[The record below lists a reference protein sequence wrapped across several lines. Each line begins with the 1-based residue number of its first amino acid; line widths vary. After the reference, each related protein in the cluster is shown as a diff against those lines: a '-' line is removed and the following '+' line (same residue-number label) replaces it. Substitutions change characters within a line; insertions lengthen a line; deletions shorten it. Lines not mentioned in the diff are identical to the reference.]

1 MTKQTQIRSYDVAI
15 VGGGV
20 LGAAAAWKL
29 AAAGAKVALVEKD
42 GICAGASGTNPGFC
56 VLSYR
61 ENQLTM
67 RLALEQQRGWD
78 ALQREIGNVE
88 YNPSGGLIPL
98 TDPEQEAVLEGLCRH
113 AKKLGLD
120 DIGLVSAKRAG
131 ELEPALDVSL
141 IVGACWCPGEG
152 RVNPFL
158 MNLNMAQK
166 AKSLG
171 AELFTQTPVE
181 ALTIKNGLV
190 TALETPSGS
199 VKADL
204 FILSGGAWTR
214 DLARM
219 AGRDMP
225 VLFESGEAM
234 VSMQVA
240 PRVKTHD
247 YGRRA
252 LFTQPPSLNPRVVG
266 ACLGQTASGNIV
278 IAQSTTRPSEYDES
292 NSFEGPHRIAQRVL
306 KLFPSLA
313 DLEIIRM
320 WAGLV
325 SYTDDHQP
333 VFGAFDNPKN
343 LFVVNSFHSAVALS
357 PAVGDLVAAYWKSG
371 ALPAEAAA
379 YSPQRYR

>member
-1 MTKQTQIRSYDVAI
+1 MTYLLQNRMYDVAV

-29 AAAGAKVALVEKD
+29 AAAGARVALIEKD

-67 RLALEQQRGWD
+67 RLALEQQRNWD

-98 TDPEQEAVLEGLCRH
+98 TDAEQEAVLDGLCRH

-131 ELEPALDVSL
+131 ELEPALDVSQ

-171 AELFTQTPVE
+171 AEIYTQTPVE
-181 ALTIKNGLV
+181 SIAIENGLV
-190 TALETPSGS
+190 TALETPIGA
-199 VKADL
+199 VHADL
-204 FILSGGAWTR
+204 FILAGGAWTR

-219 AGRDMP
+219 AGRDIP

-240 PRVKTHD
+240 PRVKRMITD
-247 YGRRA
+247 GA

-278 IAQSTTRPSEYDES
+278 IAQSTTRPTEYDET
-292 NSFEGPHRIAQRVL
+292 NSFEGPHRIARRVL

-333 VFGAFDNPKN
+333 VFGAFDSPRN

-371 ALPAEAAA
+371 ALPEEAKA
-379 YSPQRYR
+379 YSPERYK

>member
-1 MTKQTQIRSYDVAI
+1 MTNATENRSYDAAV

-29 AAAGAKVALVEKD
+29 AAAGARVALIEKD

-61 ENQLTM
+61 ENRLTM
-67 RLALEQQRGWD
+67 RLALEQQRKWD

-88 YNPSGGLIPL
+88 YVPSGGLIPL
-98 TDPEQEAVLEGLCRH
+98 TDADQEAVLDGLCKH

-120 DIGLVSAKRAG
+120 DIGLVSAKQAS
-131 ELEPALDVSL
+131 ELEPALDTSQL
-141 IVGACWCPGEG
+141 VGACWCPGEG

-158 MNLNMAQK
+158 MNLNMANK

-171 AELFTQTPVE
+171 ANVFTHTPVE
-181 ALTIKNGLV
+181 AMTLSNGVV
-190 TALETPSGS
+190 TALETPAGTI
-199 VKADL
+199 KADVFFL
-204 FILSGGAWTR
+204 AGGAWTR
-214 DLARM
+214 DLTRM
-219 AGRDMP
+219 AGRDIP
-225 VLFESGEAM
+225 VLFERGEAM

-240 PRVKTHD
+240 PRVKRMITD
-247 YGRRA
+247 GS
-252 LFTQPPSLNPRVVG
+252 LFTQQPSLLPMVTG
-266 ACLGQTASGNIV
+266 ACLAQTASGNIV
-278 IAQSTTRPSEYDES
+278 IAQATTRPEDYDET
-292 NSFEGPHRIAQRVL
+292 NSFEGPRLVARRVL
-306 KLFPSLA
+306 KLFPSLG

-343 LFVVNSFHSAVALS
+343 LFLINSFHSAVALS

-371 ALPAEAAA
+371 ALPEEAKA
-379 YSPQRYR
+379 YSPERYK

>member
-1 MTKQTQIRSYDVAI
+1 MTYLLQNRMYDVAV

-29 AAAGAKVALVEKD
+29 AAAGARVALIEKD

-67 RLALEQQRGWD
+67 RLALEQQRNWD

-98 TDPEQEAVLEGLCRH
+98 TDAEQEAVLDGLCRH

-131 ELEPALDVSL
+131 ELEPALDVSQ

-171 AELFTQTPVE
+171 AEIYTQTPVE
-181 ALTIKNGLV
+181 SIAIENGLV
-190 TALETPSGS
+190 TALETPIGT
-199 VKADL
+199 VHADL
-204 FILSGGAWTR
+204 FILAGGAWTR

-219 AGRDMP
+219 AGRDIP

-240 PRVKTHD
+240 PRVKRMITD
-247 YGRRA
+247 GA

-278 IAQSTTRPSEYDES
+278 IAQSTTRPTEYDET
-292 NSFEGPHRIAQRVL
+292 NSFEGPHRIARRVL

-333 VFGAFDNPKN
+333 VFGAFDSPRN

-371 ALPAEAAA
+371 ALPEEAKA
-379 YSPQRYR
+379 YSPERYK

>member
-1 MTKQTQIRSYDVAI
+1 MTNLLQNRMYDVAV

-29 AAAGAKVALVEKD
+29 AAAGARVALIEKD

-67 RLALEQQRGWD
+67 RLALEQQRNWD

-98 TDPEQEAVLEGLCRH
+98 TDAEQEAVLDGLCRH

-131 ELEPALDVSL
+131 ELEPALDVSQ

-171 AELFTQTPVE
+171 AEIYTQTPVE
-181 ALTIKNGLV
+181 SIAIENGLV
-190 TALETPSGS
+190 TALETPIGT
-199 VKADL
+199 VHADL
-204 FILSGGAWTR
+204 FILAGGAWTR

-219 AGRDMP
+219 AGRDIP

-240 PRVKTHD
+240 PRVKRMITD
-247 YGRRA
+247 GA

-278 IAQSTTRPSEYDES
+278 IAQSTTRPTEYDET
-292 NSFEGPHRIAQRVL
+292 NSFEGPHRIARRVL

-333 VFGAFDNPKN
+333 VFGAFDSPRN

-371 ALPAEAAA
+371 ALPEEAKA
-379 YSPQRYR
+379 YSPERYK